1 MPDIFGAPAALATL
15 AQSHGLACIPRNGP
29 FSEVK
34 RQASLA
40 SAAFAWLKGEPILE
54 GRSDKEV
61 LLKKWQ
67 HNLVGVIESSMRT
80 GLGRAQALHKVGI
93 RSFRIYSPEPGN
105 DAVVILR
112 KLRKIYGNKI
122 EVFAGQVADLK
133 QAKEL
138 EEAGADGLYIGIG
151 GGGRCT
157 TSVRSGSVVGWPE
170 LLWQLRGAVNIPVI
184 VEGGASTQ
192 IGVTLALGASG
203 IGISRIVGGG
213 TIESPGGLL
222 YLVNKEGEWFKPY
235 GGEASART
243 KYQDKKM
250 LACNLPAFVEGE
262 TTKAIK
268 SYIPH
273 IHPTMAQ
280 NTLFLLE
287 DLILSLVFRGVTKIE
302 DLQALN
308 PSPLRRITLYGFEQ
322 QNTH

>member
-1 MPDIFGAPAALATL
+1 
-15 AQSHGLACIPRNGP
+15 
-29 FSEVK
+29 
-34 RQASLA
+34 
-40 SAAFAWLKGEPILE
+40 
-54 GRSDKEV
+54 
-61 LLKKWQ
+61 
-67 HNLVGVIESSMRT
+67 
-80 GLGRAQALHKVGI
+80 
-93 RSFRIYSPEPGN
+93 
-105 DAVVILR
+105 
-112 KLRKIYGNKI
+112 
-122 EVFAGQVADLK
+122 LK